1 MNAFDRES
9 FSWIFIDDVKK
20 KKKAWAEFME
30 IHLTSEWL
38 RMNAWELF
46 TIFIKYF
53 LHIFISNVGV
63 IT

>member
-1 MNAFDRES
+1 M
-9 FSWIFIDDVKK
+9 KK
-20 KKKAWAEFME
+20 KKKARAEFME

-38 RMNAWELF
+38 RMNAWELS
-46 TIFIKYF
+46 TRFIKYL